1 MNQSKKKVLAVLMVA
16 SMAIPTGMAPV
27 SDAAKK
33 VKFNKTNITVK
44 VGKKAKVTLKNAAK
58 KAKVTWK
65 ISNKES
71 YQTYQKEQKICGSE
85 RRKKRNSNAESD
97 V

>member
-16 SMAIPTGMAPV
+16 SMAIPTGMASV

-65 ISNKES
+65 ISNN
-71 YQTYQKEQKICGSE
+71 QTYQKEQKICGSE

>member
-33 VKFNKTNITVK
+33 SNLTKPILQLKL
-44 VGKKAKVTLKNAAK
+44 AKR
-58 KAKVTWK
+58 
-65 ISNKES
+65 
-71 YQTYQKEQKICGSE
+71 QKSH
-85 RRKKRNSNAESD
+85 
-97 V
+97 

>member
-44 VGKKAKVTLKNAAK
+44 SKSQIEKCGKKSKGNL
-58 KAKVTWK
+58 
-65 ISNKES
+65 EGF
-71 YQTYQKEQKICGSE
+71 Q
-85 RRKKRNSNAESD
+85 
-97 V
+97 

>member
-58 KAKVTWK
+58 KAPRQIFSPLFGRFRLTL
-65 ISNKES
+65 I
-71 YQTYQKEQKICGSE
+71 
-85 RRKKRNSNAESD
+85 R
-97 V
+97 

>member
-16 SMAIPTGMAPV
+16 SMAIPTGMSPV

-44 VGKKAKVTLKNAAK
+44 VGKR
-58 KAKVTWK
+58 
-65 ISNKES
+65 
-71 YQTYQKEQKICGSE
+71 QKSH
-85 RRKKRNSNAESD
+85 
-97 V
+97 